1 MERTILHCDCNSF
14 YASVETV
21 AHPEYAKVPMAVCG
35 SVENRHGIVLAKNEL
50 AKRAGVATGEAIWMA
65 KAKCPGLLV
74 VHPTYGIYSQYSKA
88 INRIYYE
95 YTDKIEAFGLDESW
109 LDVTGSC
116 RLFGNGKTIADALR
130 ERIKKEMGI
139 TISVGVSFNKTFAK
153 LGSDYKKPD
162 ATTLISRD
170 NYKRIVYPLHVSNLL
185 FVGKHTAEKLHML
198 GIDTIG
204 QLAEADAGFLE
215 ESFGK
220 MGTSLHNA
228 AVGEYD
234 GEVSAYG
241 EGREEKSIGNGF
253 TFKRDLMNYEDIR
266 SALSFICDE
275 LGSRMRYAGVKG
287 NIVTVAMRDIN
298 LNVITRRRTVERF
311 TCTARCISD
320 TAYGIVLEH
329 WNTKK
334 PLRSLTVTVSGLAR
348 AGVGE
353 QMKLLY
359 SDDELFD
366 MQNEKLER
374 TVDRIR
380 SRFGSKS
387 IVRGIQMARA
397 NTL

>member
-14 YASVETV
+14 FASVETV

-50 AKRAGVATGEAIWMA
+50 AKRAGVSTGEAIWMA
-65 KAKCPGLLV
+65 KAKCPGLLA

-95 YTDKIEAFGLDESW
+95 YTDKIEPFGFDESW

-162 ATTLISRD
+162 ATTVISRD
-170 NYKRIVYPLHVSNLL
+170 NYKSIVYPLPTSDLL

-204 QLAEADAGFLE
+204 QLADTDANFLE

-220 MGTSLHNA
+220 MGKSLHNA

-253 TFKRDLMNYEDIR
+253 TFKRDLMNYDDIR

-275 LGSRMRYAGVKG
+275 LGWRMRRAGVKG
-287 NIVTVAMRDIN
+287 NIVTVGMRDTN
-298 LNVITRRRTVERF
+298 LNVVTRRRTMEHF

-320 TAYGIVLEH
+320 TAYGVVAEN
-329 WNTKK
+329 WNMKK
-334 PLRSLTVTVSGLAR
+334 PLRSLTVTLSGLVGAH
-348 AGVGE
+348 VGE
-353 QMKLLY
+353 QLKLFY

-366 MQNEKLER
+366 MRSEKLER
-374 TVDRIR
+374 TVDSIR
-380 SRFGSKS
+380 SRFGSKV
-387 IVRGIQMARA
+387 IVRGIQMASA